1 MSLLVNRWY
10 DPGVGRWISEDP
22 IGFAGGDANL
32 VRYVGN
38 FAVAAFDPS
47 GLSMWG
53 PREPEPEPPLWKKPF
68 IWVWNAIQPAPG
80 DLSYLMNPIGPAV
93 GLAANLGDDGARAA
107 ANSVDEIIAYCRQV
121 DAGKPIPPRAPRPP
135 KVRPRYEPGG
145 GNPSIYSDPYR
156 QGFDPEL
163 DK

>member
-1 MSLLVNRWY
+1 
-10 DPGVGRWISEDP
+10 
-22 IGFAGGDANL
+22 
-32 VRYVGN
+32 VGN

-53 PREPEPEPPLWKKPF
+53 PPQPKPEPPLWKKPF

-107 ANSVDEIIAYCRQV
+107 ANSVDDIITYCRRA
-121 DAGKPIPPRAPRPP
+121 DGGRTLPRAIKDPA
-135 KVRPRYEPGG
+135 KVKARRDMEAIWRDGFG
-145 GNPSIYSDPYR
+145 RADVNDVRIE
-156 QGFDPEL
+156 QGPDTH
-163 DK
+163 